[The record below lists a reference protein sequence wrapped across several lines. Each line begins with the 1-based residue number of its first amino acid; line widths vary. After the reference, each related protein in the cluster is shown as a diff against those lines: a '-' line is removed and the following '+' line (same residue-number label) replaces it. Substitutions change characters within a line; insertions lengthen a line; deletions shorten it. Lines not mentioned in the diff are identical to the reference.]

1 LQEESVVA
9 VTELNYRLVDAFTQ
23 QRFQGNAAAV
33 VLDAAGLSPEQM
45 QRIALEMNQSETAFV
60 LPVDPT
66 GEFDLEIRWFTP
78 AHEERMCGH
87 ATIATIHA
95 LAEAGRLPAALPPV
109 SEPVRIK
116 TCGGT
121 LTAMI
126 DEENVVWLELVD
138 PVLTPMPAIPSPLM
152 ECLGLRAES
161 IDDRL
166 KPAKSQDGDLIF
178 FVNNVITLNGLR
190 PAFRELGDFCR
201 QQRIRGV
208 CVATTATVTPSVHVQ
223 SRFFAP
229 AAGIDED
236 PLTRSVHGPLA
247 APLVASG
254 WVPMVEDLAAL
265 RCVQSSGTGR
275 AGLVR
280 AFVQRQ
286 GESKWAARI
295 GGSCVT
301 SCIGVLKP

>member
-1 LQEESVVA
+1 LA
-9 VTELNYRLVDAFTQ
+9 VREINYRLVDAFTTR
-23 QRFQGNAAAV
+23 RFQGNAAAV
-33 VLDAAGLSPEQM
+33 VLGAAGLTDAEM

-60 LPVDPT
+60 LPVEPSTD
-66 GEFDLEIRWFTP
+66 FDLEIRWFTP
-78 AHEERMCGH
+78 VHEECMCGH

-95 LAEAGRLPAALPPV
+95 LAEAGRLPAAQPPAC
-109 SEPVRIK
+109 EPVRIK
-116 TCGGT
+116 TRGGT

-126 DEENVVWLELVD
+126 DEEHVVWLDLVN
-138 PVLTPMPAIPSPLM
+138 PVLTPVRDFPPVLL
-152 ECLGLRAES
+152 EHLGTRAES
-161 IDDRL
+161 IDGRL
-166 KPAKSQDGDLIF
+166 AATNTQDGDLIV
-178 FVNNVITLNGLR
+178 FVKDLVTLNGLR
-190 PAFRELGDFCR
+190 PAFRELGDLCR
-201 QQRIRGV
+201 QKRIRGV

-236 PLTRSVHGPLA
+236 PVTGSVHGPLA
-247 APLVASG
+247 AHLVASG
-254 WVPMVEDLAAL
+254 LVPMVENLAAL

-286 GESKWAARI
+286 GKSEWAARI

-301 SCIGVLKP
+301 TCAGILYT

>member
-1 LQEESVVA
+1 MA
-9 VTELNYRLVDAFTQ
+9 VRELNYRLVDAFTE

-33 VLDAAGLSPEQM
+33 VLDATGLADEQM

-66 GEFDLEIRWFTP
+66 SEFDLEIRWFTP
-78 AHEERMCGH
+78 IHEEGMCGH

-95 LAEAGRLPAALPPV
+95 LAQAGRLPAAMPPTC
-109 SEPVRIK
+109 EPVRIK
-116 TCGGT
+116 TKGGT

-126 DEENVVWLELVD
+126 DEEHVVWLDLVD
-138 PVLTPMPAIPSPLM
+138 PVLTRMPGFPSALP
-152 ECLGLRAES
+152 EHLGIRPES
-161 IDDRL
+161 IDGRL
-166 KPAKSQDGDLIF
+166 EPVKTQDGDLIL
-178 FVNNVITLNGLR
+178 FVKDVVTLNGLR
-190 PAFRELGDFCR
+190 PAFRELGDVCR

-229 AAGIDED
+229 TAGIDED
-236 PLTRSVHGPLA
+236 PVTGSVHGPLA
-247 APLVASG
+247 THLAASG
-254 WVPMVEDLAAL
+254 LVSLTENLAAL

-280 AFVQRQ
+280 VLVQRQ
-286 GESKWAARI
+286 EEGRWAARI

-301 SCIGVLKP
+301 SCAGVLYL